1 MSDFTYQSAPTKG
14 KYETYEWDNVWLEH
28 ANDTQTPRV
37 LYIGD
42 SISCGIRRIATAQTE
57 NKIYFDGFGTSKSLD
72 NPWFKK
78 SATTFAEQQPG
89 RKIVLV
95 NNGLHGWHLS
105 HDGEYERYLEDMVAY
120 LQEHFEGTPV
130 AIVLTTWIADE
141 KNLPAVHQRNAAAIR
156 VAEKLNAPVIDLYSV
171 SEANKDL
178 ISDGVHF
185 KVEGYQKLAAAVI
198 ARIKEIVPELA

>member
-14 KYETYEWDNVWLEH
+14 KYETYEWDNVWWEH
-28 ANDTQTPRV
+28 ANDTEMPRV

-78 SATTFAEQQPG
+78 SLVTFAEQQPG
-89 RKIVLV
+89 RKIVLF

-105 HDGEYERYLEDMVAY
+105 HDGQYKEYLEDMIRFLKEY
-120 LQEHFEGTPV
+120 FEGIPV
-130 AIVLTTWIADE
+130 AVVLTTWIKDE
-141 KNLPAVHQRNAAAIR
+141 RNLPVVHKRNAAAMQ
-156 VAEKLNAPVIDLYSV
+156 VAEKLGVPVIDLYSA
-171 SEANKDL
+171 SEEIKEL
-178 ISDGVHF
+178 TSDGIHF
-185 KVEGYQKLAAAVI
+185 KEEGYQKLAAEIIRRV
-198 ARIKEIVPELA
+198 KEIVPELA

>member
-28 ANDTQTPRV
+28 ANDTETPRV

-57 NKIYFDGFGTSKSLD
+57 KKIYFDGFGTSKSLD
-72 NPWFKK
+72 NPWLKK
-78 SATTFAEQQPG
+78 SVATFGEQQPG
-89 RKIVLV
+89 RKIVLF

-105 HDGEYERYLEDMVAY
+105 SDDEYARYLEDMIVY
-120 LQEHFEGTPV
+120 LKELFEGTPV
-130 AIVLTTWIADE
+130 AVVLTTWIADE

-156 VAEKLNAPVIDLYSV
+156 VAEKLNVPVIDLYSV
-171 SEANKDL
+171 SEENKAL

-185 KVEGYQKLAAAVI
+185 REEGYQKLAATVI
-198 ARIKEIVPELA
+198 RRIKEIVPELN